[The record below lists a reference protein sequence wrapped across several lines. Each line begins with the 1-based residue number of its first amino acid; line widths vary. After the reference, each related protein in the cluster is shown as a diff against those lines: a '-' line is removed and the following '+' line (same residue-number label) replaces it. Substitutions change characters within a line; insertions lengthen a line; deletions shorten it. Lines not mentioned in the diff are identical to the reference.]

1 MRRIGA
7 ARLTRPPV
15 FLKKPNIM
23 GVFIALMVM
32 GGLLVGAFISVGL
45 SVIAGLL
52 LTRAAKQGRS
62 VWWSFW
68 ITSAVVL
75 PCVILLVNMRPS
87 TINLPDTL
95 DGKNLI
101 LNCIAYG
108 GSVGIAVGVGC
119 IVSLLIPRF
128 KRRGMP
134 PIPVQGPVRYL
145 KVSKVRT

>member
-1 MRRIGA
+1 
-7 ARLTRPPV
+7 
-15 FLKKPNIM
+15 M
-23 GVFIALMVM
+23 GVFIALVVM

-45 SVIAGLL
+45 SVMAGLL

-62 VWWSFW
+62 VWLSFW
-68 ITSAVVL
+68 ITSALVL

-108 GSVGIAVGVGC
+108 GSVGIAAGVGC

-128 KRRGMP
+128 KRPGIP
-134 PIPVQGPVRYL
+134 AIPVQGSPPLL
-145 KVSKVRT
+145 KIR